1 MRTIELTLFNFDEL
15 SEDAQQT
22 ALDNVNLS
30 IETEFISE
38 DVRSVLDAFCKIFPV
53 EWKEYDIFN
62 AHFSLKFTAND
73 DVLKLSGIRLLRY
86 LENNYL
92 PQIRKGKYRSSKTT
106 YKHPCIKI
114 TKLSNGR
121 TFSAFHSRIFFEYDN
136 CPLTGMYMDYD
147 ILEPILKFR
156 KEPKNIDF
164 KELINDCFYSLIF
177 AARKRAEYYETD
189 EAKREY
195 IASNAYVFTED
206 GEIYHE

>member
-1 MRTIELTLFNFDEL
+1 MKTIELTLFNFDEL

-22 ALDNVNLS
+22 ALDNVDLS
-30 IETEFISE
+30 METEFICE
-38 DVRSVLDAFCKIFPV
+38 DVQNVLDAFCKIFPV

-62 AHFSLKFTAND
+62 AHFRLKFTVDN

-92 PQIRKGKYRSSKTT
+92 PQIRKGKYRSTKTT
-106 YKHPCIKI
+106 SKHPCLTV
-114 TKLSNGR
+114 TKLLNGR

-136 CPLTGMYMDYD
+136 CPLTGMCMDYH

-164 KELINDCFYSLIF
+164 EELLNNCFCSLIF
-177 AARKRAEYYETD
+177 AARKDAEYFETY
-189 EAKREY
+189 EAKREI
-195 IASNAYVFTED
+195 IASNSYTFTED
-206 GEIYHE
+206 GELYHE